1 MKMAWLSGLADKA
14 ENLLNK
20 IDKNT
25 AAVLNKD
32 KYELSQSQLTHVTW
46 ISSESCV
53 NTQDDTILKPSTHT
67 ESLKEFPYVRSVPN
81 LSSLTTNSVMS
92 KDEELL
98 TFLNTLDSS
107 PKNNVVE
114 VSMSPST
121 PSSLMVEHP
130 TDTTDSVS
138 DLSIHSGRSSPSFVH
153 TSVEMPDNLNHDD
166 VNVDNANFCK
176 NVIINTLNNEIMEN
190 QTSDIVL
197 NNDHT
202 VMEKSDN
209 IKQEYE
215 YDVKQENTEID
226 KLMNSSHNKYIR
238 KYLKEVE
245 RNLEER
251 NELLGKQETDH
262 QKEIIVLNEKLQS
275 LYTEKV
281 QLSKQVIE
289 LQSALERSRLELN
302 STRSDLEQHK
312 ARALKT
318 LQEKEKLIAE
328 LRCNEST
335 GMDDI
340 TIMEL
345 NQLRQERDILREENQ
360 QSSEQLRIVREEL
373 MNADV
378 KLEKMRQKSAE
389 ANIQAQEIL
398 ATERRRRLDA
408 EEDARLHSD
417 EIRSL
422 KDELIRQRNNY
433 TTQLQKSDSEIARL
447 RVQLSAASTPSSKV
461 ESRLTSLTQT
471 LVSKQQALEIL
482 TTERNALR
490 LQLEKIEHEF
500 RNSRRNVLYNS
511 INDTDDAKAQ
521 VPTFL
526 IETPFD
532 TGVTRRV
539 KRAYSLLDAISIR
552 TGVFLRRYPLAR
564 ILVLIYMALLQFLV
578 LIVLLSQ
585 SPEAH

>member
-1 MKMAWLSGLADKA
+1 MAWLSGLADKA

-32 KYELSQSQLTHVTW
+32 KYELPQSQLTHVTW
-46 ISSESCV
+46 IPSDSCA
-53 NTQDDTILKPSTHT
+53 NTQDGSILKSTYTEPS
-67 ESLKEFPYVRSVPN
+67 KEFPYVCSAPN

-92 KDEELL
+92 RDEELL
-98 TFLNTLDSS
+98 TLLNTLDSS
-107 PKNNVVE
+107 PKKNITE
-114 VSMSPST
+114 VSMSPPT

-130 TDTTDSVS
+130 TDTTDSAS
-138 DLSIHSGRSSPSFVH
+138 DLSIHSGRSSPSFMH
-153 TSVEMPDNLNHDD
+153 TSVEVPDNLNLDD
-166 VNVDNANFCK
+166 VNVNNVNFSKNETNA
-176 NVIINTLNNEIMEN
+176 LNNEIMEN
-190 QTSDIVL
+190 QNSGVVL
-197 NNDHT
+197 NNDHN
-202 VMEKSDN
+202 VMMEKSN
-209 IKQEYE
+209 IIQQGYE
-215 YDVKQENTEID
+215 YDVKQENMEIN
-226 KLMNSSHNKYIR
+226 KLMNSSHNKYIK

-251 NELLGKQETDH
+251 NELLGKQKTDH

-275 LYTEKV
+275 LYAEKV
-281 QLSKQVIE
+281 QLSKQIIE
-289 LQSALERSRLELN
+289 LQAALERSRSELN

-360 QSSEQLRIVREEL
+360 QCSEQLRIVREEL
-373 MNADV
+373 INADV

-433 TTQLQKSDSEIARL
+433 TMQLQKNDSEIARL
-447 RVQLSAASTPSSKV
+447 RMQLSAASTPSSEV
-461 ESRLTSLTQT
+461 ESRLASLTQT
-471 LVSKQQALEIL
+471 LVSKQQALETL

-500 RNSRRNVLYNS
+500 RNNRRNVSYNS

-539 KRAYSLLDAISIR
+539 KRAYSSLDAISIR

-564 ILVLIYMALLQFLV
+564 ILVLIYMTLLQFLV

>member
-1 MKMAWLSGLADKA
+1 MAWLSGLADKA

-32 KYELSQSQLTHVTW
+32 KYELPQSQLTHVTW

-53 NTQDDTILKPSTHT
+53 NTQDDTILKPSTDT
-67 ESLKEFPYVRSVPN
+67 ESLKEFPYVGSVPN

-98 TFLNTLDSS
+98 TFLNTLDSN
-107 PKNNVVE
+107 PKNNVAE

-202 VMEKSDN
+202 VMGKSDN
-209 IKQEYE
+209 IKQGYE

-398 ATERRRRLDA
+398 ATERRRRLDV

-500 RNSRRNVLYNS
+500 RNSRRNVSYNS

>member
-1 MKMAWLSGLADKA
+1 MAWLSGLADKA

-32 KYELSQSQLTHVTW
+32 KYELPQSQLTHVTW

-67 ESLKEFPYVRSVPN
+67 EPLKEFPYVRSVPN

-107 PKNNVVE
+107 PKNNVAE

-121 PSSLMVEHP
+121 PSSLMVEHS

-176 NVIINTLNNEIMEN
+176 DVIINTLNNEIMEN

-202 VMEKSDN
+202 VTEKSDN
-209 IKQEYE
+209 IKQGYE

-335 GMDDI
+335 EMDDI

-408 EEDARLHSD
+408 EEDTRLHSD

-433 TTQLQKSDSEIARL
+433 TTQLQKGDSEIARL

-500 RNSRRNVLYNS
+500 RNSRRNVSYNS

>member
-1 MKMAWLSGLADKA
+1 MAWLSGLADKA

-32 KYELSQSQLTHVTW
+32 KYEVAQPQLTEVTW
-46 ISSESCV
+46 IPPETGFNAQEGTTLMSDSESPK
-53 NTQDDTILKPSTHT
+53 Q
-67 ESLKEFPYVRSVPN
+67 FPYIRSLPN
-81 LSSLTTNSVMS
+81 LPSLTTNSITS

-98 TFLNTLDSS
+98 TFLNTPDSS
-107 PKNNVVE
+107 PKKSRAE
-114 VSMSPST
+114 ISMSPST
-121 PSSLMVEHP
+121 SSSLM
-130 TDTTDSVS
+130 TIDSVS
-138 DLSIHSGRSSPSFVH
+138 ELSIHSGRSSPSLMH
-153 TSVEMPDNLNHDD
+153 TSVDVPDDLNQ
-166 VNVDNANFCK
+166 NENPYK
-176 NVIINTLNNEIMEN
+176 NEVTHTLNNEIISGE
-190 QTSDIVL
+190 TSGITLDNEQSVA
-197 NNDHT
+197 
-202 VMEKSDN
+202 EKPLDTAQQLYEYEE
-209 IKQEYE
+209 KQEIM
-215 YDVKQENTEID
+215 DVNKFI
-226 KLMNSSHNKYIR
+226 NSSHNKNVR
-238 KYLKEVE
+238 KYLKEIE

-289 LQSALERSRLELN
+289 LQSALERSRSELN

-318 LQEKEKLIAE
+318 LQEKEKLITE
-328 LRCNEST
+328 LRSNEST
-335 GMDDI
+335 GMDDT

-345 NQLRQERDILREENQ
+345 NQLRQERDTLREENQ
-360 QSSEQLRIVREEL
+360 QISEQLRIVREEL

-378 KLEKMRQKSAE
+378 NLEKMRQKSTE
-389 ANIQAQEIL
+389 ANIQTQEIVT
-398 ATERRRRLDA
+398 TERRKRLDA
-408 EEDARLHSD
+408 EEDAKLHSE

-422 KDELIRQRNNY
+422 KDELIRQRNSY
-433 TTQLQKSDSEIARL
+433 TKQLQKNESEIAKFRM
-447 RVQLSAASTPSSKV
+447 QLSAIATPNSEI
-461 ESRLTSLTQT
+461 ESRLATLTQT
-471 LVSKQQALEIL
+471 LVSKQQALENL

-500 RNSRRNVLYNS
+500 RNSRRNVSYN

-526 IETPFD
+526 METPFD

-564 ILVLIYMALLQFLV
+564 ILVLFYMALLQFWV
-578 LIVLLSQ
+578 FVVLLSQ

>member
-1 MKMAWLSGLADKA
+1 MAWLSGLADKA

-32 KYELSQSQLTHVTW
+32 KYELPQSQLTHVTW
-46 ISSESCV
+46 IPSEPCAS
-53 NTQDDTILKPSTHT
+53 TQDGTILKSPT
-67 ESLKEFPYVRSVPN
+67 ESLKEFPFVSSTSN
-81 LSSLTTNSVMS
+81 LSLLSTNSVMS
-92 KDEELL
+92 RDEELL
-98 TFLNTLDSS
+98 TFLNTPDSS
-107 PKNNVVE
+107 PKKNIAD
-114 VSMSPST
+114 VSISPPT

-138 DLSIHSGRSSPSFVH
+138 ELSIHSGHSSPSLMH
-153 TSVEMPDNLNHDD
+153 TSVDVSDNLNHDD
-166 VNVDNANFCK
+166 VNIKTDILCK
-176 NVIINTLNNEIMEN
+176 NEVMNSLNNELGN
-190 QTSDIVL
+190 QTSGIAL
-197 NNDHT
+197 NNGQNIIK
-202 VMEKSDN
+202 ENSDV
-209 IKQEYE
+209 IEQEYE
-215 YDVKQENTEID
+215 YDTKQENMELSR
-226 KLMNSSHNKYIR
+226 LMNSSHNKYIQ

-251 NELLGKQETDH
+251 NVLLGKQETDH
-262 QKEIIVLNEKLQS
+262 QKEIVVLNEKLQS

-289 LQSALERSRLELN
+289 LQSALERSRSELN

-335 GMDDI
+335 GMDDT

-345 NQLRQERDILREENQ
+345 NQLRQERDMLREENQ
-360 QSSEQLRIVREEL
+360 QISEQLRIVREEL
-373 MNADV
+373 INTDV

-389 ANIQAQEIL
+389 ANVQTQEIL

-408 EEDARLHSD
+408 EEDARLHSED
-417 EIRSL
+417 IRSL
-422 KDELIRQRNNY
+422 KDELIRQRSNY
-433 TTQLQKSDSEIARL
+433 TTQLQKSNSEIARL
-447 RVQLSAASTPSSKV
+447 RMQLSATSTPSSEV

-471 LVSKQQALEIL
+471 LVSKQQALESL

-500 RNSRRNVLYNS
+500 RNSRRNVPYNS

-521 VPTFL
+521 VPTFFM
-526 IETPFD
+526 ETPFD

-539 KRAYSLLDAISIR
+539 KRAYSSLDAISIR

-564 ILVLIYMALLQFLV
+564 IMVLIYMALLQFWVLV
-578 LIVLLSQ
+578 VLLSQ

>member
-46 ISSESCV
+46 IPSESCV
-53 NTQDDTILKPSTHT
+53 NKQDDMILKSTT
-67 ESLKEFPYVRSVPN
+67 ESPKNFSYVRSTSN
-81 LSSLTTNSVMS
+81 LSSLTTNSIMS
-92 KDEELL
+92 RDEELL
-98 TFLNTLDSS
+98 TFLNTPNSS
-107 PKNNVVE
+107 PKKNIAE
-114 VSMSPST
+114 VSISPPT

-138 DLSIHSGRSSPSFVH
+138 DLSIHSGRSSPSFMH
-153 TSVEMPDNLNHDD
+153 TSVDVTDNLNYDI
-166 VNVDNANFCK
+166 VNVNNNFCT
-176 NVIINTLNNEIMEN
+176 NEVIDTLNDEIVEN
-190 QTSDIVL
+190 QISGHDI
-197 NNDHT
+197 
-202 VMEKSDN
+202 
-209 IKQEYE
+209 IKKKTDTIQQEYK
-215 YDVKQENTEID
+215 YDVKQENIEIN
-226 KLMNSSHNKYIR
+226 KLMNSSHNKYVR

-262 QKEIIVLNEKLQS
+262 QKEITVLNEKLQS
-275 LYTEKV
+275 LYTEKM

-289 LQSALERSRLELN
+289 LQFALERSRSELN
-302 STRSDLEQHK
+302 SARSDLEQHK

-318 LQEKEKLIAE
+318 LQEKEKLIAD

-335 GMDDI
+335 KMDDT
-340 TIMEL
+340 TIIEL

-360 QSSEQLRIVREEL
+360 QISEQLRIVREEL

-378 KLEKMRQKSAE
+378 KLEKMRQKSTE
-389 ANIQAQEIL
+389 ANVQAQEIL

-433 TTQLQKSDSEIARL
+433 TTQIQKSDSEIARF
-447 RVQLSAASTPSSKV
+447 RMQLSAASTPNSEV
-461 ESRLTSLTQT
+461 ESRLASLTQT
-471 LVSKQQALEIL
+471 LVSKQQALESL

-500 RNSRRNVLYNS
+500 RNNRRNVPYNS

-564 ILVLIYMALLQFLV
+564 ILVLIYMALLQFWV